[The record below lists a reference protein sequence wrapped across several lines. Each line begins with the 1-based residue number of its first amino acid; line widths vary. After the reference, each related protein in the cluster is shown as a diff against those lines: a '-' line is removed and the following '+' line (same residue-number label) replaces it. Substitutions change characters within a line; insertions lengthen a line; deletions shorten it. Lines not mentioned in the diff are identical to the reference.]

1 MKVSIYSREEIEK
14 LIGKGFPKKTAVI
27 SFYDPPNI
35 RTGEISE
42 PGRFRNRSI
51 IKACRNGF
59 FKWKFMIL
67 IWKHWKILVC
77 RLIRISRK
85 RIVLRRLYKRLM
97 MTASI

>member
-14 LIGKGFPKKTAVI
+14 LIGKGFPEKTAVI

-42 PGRFRNRSI
+42 PVDYKGLPERIFQVEVHDI
-51 IKACRNGF
+51 DMETLEDFG
-59 FKWKFMIL
+59 
-67 IWKHWKILVC
+67 
-77 RLIRISRK
+77 LIRISRK

>member
-14 LIGKGFPKKTAVI
+14 LISKGFPEKTAVI

-42 PGRFRNRSI
+42 PVDYKGLPERVFQVEVHDI
-51 IKACRNGF
+51 D
-59 FKWKFMIL
+59 METL
-67 IWKHWKILVC
+67 EDLVC

>member
-14 LIGKGFPKKTAVI
+14 LISKGFPEKTAVI

-42 PGRFRNRSI
+42 PVDYKGLPERVFQVEVL
-51 IKACRNGF
+51 
-59 FKWKFMIL
+59 KWKFMIL